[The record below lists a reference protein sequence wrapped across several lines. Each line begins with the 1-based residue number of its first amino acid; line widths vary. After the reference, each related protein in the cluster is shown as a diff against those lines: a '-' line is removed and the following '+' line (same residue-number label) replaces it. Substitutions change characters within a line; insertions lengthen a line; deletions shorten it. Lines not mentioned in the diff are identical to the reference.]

1 MPRVRA
7 AVTGQVVQE
16 VASAM
21 NAEPLELPPLYEAID
36 PDALEGLVETMTDGE
51 VSFTYRGHKVTV
63 SHDGTV
69 DVDEPTTRGTS
80 TGLAEGD

>member
-1 MPRVRA
+1 MSQVRA
-7 AVTGQVVQE
+7 AVTAQVVQQ

-21 NAEPLELPPLYEAID
+21 NDDPLELPPLYEAID
-36 PDALEGLVETMTDGE
+36 PDSLERLVESMAAGD
-51 VSFTYRGHKVTV
+51 VSFTYVGHQVTV

-69 DVDEPTTRGTS
+69 DVEEPQTRGTS